1 MRFRRIYWVTEQLD
15 EEGRSEVTGVFTSI
29 PDLIDLG
36 LGVREISG
44 KKASFRISLCELDSK
59 DMPLL
64 TLEAPTFDDFEEKLQ
79 PFLNTGEFSREEY
92 NSLADALQSRTF

>member
-15 EEGRSEVTGVFTSI
+15 EGGHSEVTGVFTSI

-36 LGVREISG
+36 LGVRDISE
-44 KKASFRISLCELDSK
+44 KTSRFRISLCELDSK

-64 TLEAPTFDDFEEKLQ
+64 TLESPGFDDFHQKLE
-79 PFLNTGEFSREEY
+79 PFLNTGEFSREEL
-92 NSLADALQSRTF
+92 NSLADALQAKTG